1 MKLCFILTHIGS
13 NQVGIRWHGCERK
26 SNFITSAG
34 IVVSYGI
41 CERIWIK
48 KQKLQMSDRV
58 ATNEN
63 KCLQNTFKESS
74 LVVDFIQGEM
84 SGSVYP
90 VNIGEM
96 FSLNIEEKGY

>member
-1 MKLCFILTHIGS
+1 
-13 NQVGIRWHGCERK
+13 
-26 SNFITSAG
+26 
-34 IVVSYGI
+34 
-41 CERIWIK
+41 
-48 KQKLQMSDRV
+48 MSDRV